1 MKSSNSPS
9 DGFSGSLLVAHPSL
23 SDPNF
28 RRTILYL
35 AQHDHESGAVGYVLN
50 RPMASAISLPGLGIE
65 TELHYGGPVQPE
77 FLTLAS
83 LQWHHPQGIVAFH
96 TFESAEHGIAPE
108 WRDGLRAFAGYSGW
122 SAGQLE
128 NEIEQKAWF
137 VIPPTRELIQMKDP
151 EDAWTKL
158 MRRMGPL
165 LALLAAAPDDPS
177 RN

>member
-9 DGFSGSLLVAHPSL
+9 DGLSGSLLVAHPNL
-23 SDPNF
+23 NDPNF

-35 AQHDHESGAVGYVLN
+35 AHHDQESGAVGYVLN
-50 RPMASAISLPGLGIE
+50 RPMASAISLPGPGIE
-65 TELHYGGPVQPE
+65 AELHFGGPVQPE
-77 FLTLAS
+77 CLTLAS
-83 LQWHHPQGIVAFH
+83 LQWRHPQGIVAFH
-96 TFESAEHGIAPE
+96 AFESAEDGIPTE

-128 NEIEQKAWF
+128 NEIQQKAWF

-151 EDAWTKL
+151 ESAWTNL

-165 LALLAAAPDDPS
+165 LALLAAAPEDPS